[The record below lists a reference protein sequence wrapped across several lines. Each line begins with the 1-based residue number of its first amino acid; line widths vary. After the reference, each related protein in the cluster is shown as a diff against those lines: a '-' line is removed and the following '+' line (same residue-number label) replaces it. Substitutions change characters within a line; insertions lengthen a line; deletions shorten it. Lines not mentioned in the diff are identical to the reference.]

1 MFKYVSGANYF
12 GEMVEWM
19 GFAIASWSIPSL
31 AFFVFVCSNIGPRA
45 VQHHRWYKNKFG
57 VEYPPDRKA
66 VIPFIL

>member
-45 VQHHRWYKNKFG
+45 VHHHRWYKNKFG
-57 VEYPPDRKA
+57 VEYPAGRKA